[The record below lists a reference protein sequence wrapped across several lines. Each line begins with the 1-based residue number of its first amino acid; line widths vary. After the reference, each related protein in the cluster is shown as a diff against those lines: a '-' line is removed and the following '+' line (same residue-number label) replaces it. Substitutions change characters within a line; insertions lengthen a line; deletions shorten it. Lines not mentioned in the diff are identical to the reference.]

1 MAAGAV
7 VLSRTKIGANELWAG
22 VPAKFVKM
30 VDPEKSRE
38 INQKIARNY
47 LVYSTWY
54 DSELDNGKAM
64 EAETEK

>member
-1 MAAGAV
+1 
-7 VLSRTKIGANELWAG
+7 
-22 VPAKFVKM
+22 M